1 MEMRIP
7 KLEWKDV
14 KHLFTVWSQDFAAS
28 SLYWKID
35 GRPVCSVLNLTEFTY
50 HYGLAKF
57 RLLLLYGRKV
67 LQENLG
73 EDPYIIGLVS
83 EANSR
88 NAYIANSLPLDAA
101 TGYALLPN
109 WRGPAVQ
116 QYQELIDQ
124 RVREWYVLQS
134 RLSIPFFPVASAG
147 WDASVRGE
155 RLSSLR
161 STSGFPWA
169 PIVVGVTP
177 DLFGSFIDKAIAFN
191 LEKHPAHNVVFIHAW
206 NEWTESSVVE
216 PSDRFGTEMLEQV
229 RRRSQRFQAMVTS
242 ETDMTLAQVDTEL
255 SRGE

>member
-7 KLEWKDV
+7 KLGWKDV
-14 KHLFTVWSQDFAAS
+14 RHLFSVWGQDFTTSA
-28 SLYWKID
+28 LYWKID
-35 GRPVCSVLNLTEFTY
+35 GRPVCSILNLTDFTY
-50 HYGLAKF
+50 HYGLITF

-67 LQENLG
+67 LQEKLG

-83 EANSR
+83 EANAR
-88 NAYIANSLPLDAA
+88 NAYIASSLPLDAV

-109 WRGPAVQ
+109 WRGPSIQ
-116 QYQELIDQ
+116 HYQDLIEQ
-124 RVREWYVLQS
+124 RVRGWYMLQN

-155 RLSSLR
+155 RLASLNFR
-161 STSGFPWA
+161 IGFPWT

-191 LEKHPAHNVVFIHAW
+191 LENHPTQNIVFIHAW

-229 RRRSQRFQAMVTS
+229 RKRSQSFQAMVTS
-242 ETDMTLAQVDTEL
+242 
-255 SRGE
+255 